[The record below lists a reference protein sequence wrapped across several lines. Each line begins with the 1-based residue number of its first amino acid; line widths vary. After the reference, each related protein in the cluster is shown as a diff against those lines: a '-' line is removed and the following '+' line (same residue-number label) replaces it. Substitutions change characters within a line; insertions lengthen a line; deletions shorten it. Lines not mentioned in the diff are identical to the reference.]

1 MPPPTSLTYQSASLR
16 NLISNSRSQLRLDN
30 AILKYPREIDQVPHK
45 VLFKFTKRGF
55 TQAGNTQRATNTS
68 TMFLALPVPSKIVD
82 GTSVKI
88 SGTDLGL
95 TGELIAGASSALSS
109 MDFTSLEGLRAS
121 GSAVYD
127 TLANQFQNA
136 SLSGAAGFAGE
147 LGRAGLQFFGANII
161 NAAAQR
167 LAGINA
173 NAGAAI
179 AVGTG
184 QILNPFTTA
193 IFNGVN
199 LRSFTFDWRFSPSS
213 EQESIDL
220 EKVIKRLRAKSLPTV
235 SPNNLFMEF
244 PNEVE
249 FTYLGMQND
258 TFTFPTAPCYITGLM
273 VDRTAAGTPAF
284 FAKTGAPAFV
294 SISLN
299 LVEIRPLVSKGDN
312 EDNVITNATLT
323 TAGQQLGT
331 AIRTSAQ
338 AQRLTTQRTG
348 AGNVGFVET
357 N

>member
-1 MPPPTSLTYQSASLR
+1 MPTPPTSLTYQSASLR
-16 NLISNSRSQLRLDN
+16 NLISNSRRQLSLDN
-30 AILKYPREIDQVPHK
+30 SILKYPREIDEIPHK

-55 TQAGNTQRATNTS
+55 TQAGNTQRATNSS
-68 TMFLALPVPSKIVD
+68 TMFLTLPVPGKIVD

-95 TGELIAGASSALSS
+95 TGELIAGASSYLSGL
-109 MDFTSLEGLRAS
+109 DFTSVQGATAS
-121 GSAVYD
+121 AGTVARDLVNS
-127 TLANQFQNA
+127 FQNTT
-136 SLSGAAGFAGE
+136 LGGATSFAGE

-161 NAAAQR
+161 NTVANN

-173 NAGAAI
+173 NAAAAL

-193 IFNGVN
+193 VFNGVN
-199 LRSFTFDWRFSPSS
+199 LRTFNFSWRFSPST
-213 EQESIDL
+213 EDDSIKL
-220 EKVIKRLRAKSLPTV
+220 EKIIKRLRAKSLPTV

-258 TFTFPTAPCYITGLM
+258 TFTFPTAPCYITGM
-273 VDRTAAGTPAF
+273 EVDRTAAGTPAF

-299 LVEIRPLVSKGDN
+299 LLEIRPLVSKGDA

-323 TAGQQLGT
+323 GVGQQTLVPPSSRSGFRSP
-331 AIRTSAQ
+331 APA
-338 AQRLTTQRTG
+338 
-348 AGNVGFVET
+348 VGE
-357 N
+357 